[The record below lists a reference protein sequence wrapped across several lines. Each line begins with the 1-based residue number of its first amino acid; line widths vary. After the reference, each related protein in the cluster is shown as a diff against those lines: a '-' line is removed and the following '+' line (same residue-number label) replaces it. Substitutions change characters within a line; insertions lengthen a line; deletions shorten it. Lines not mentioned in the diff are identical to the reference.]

1 MTGGRFQTS
10 RYAFKVGM
18 NYVYVRKYNP
28 NGACLKVPN
37 TFLHY
42 ISYSALRRKIIL
54 MYLVSIWIRHTIF
67 KHFEDKSLRKLINI
81 DVRRRIIWRFL
92 QK

>member
-37 TFLHY
+37 TYLHY

-54 MYLVSIWIRHTIF
+54 MYLVYELGILFLNILRTN
-67 KHFEDKSLRKLINI
+67 HFVSLLI
-81 DVRRRIIWRFL
+81 L
-92 QK
+92 M